1 MGRPRRP
8 AESICI
14 DPDPQEPSRWV
25 AKIISASL
33 RDPRVPD
40 SVFANLKK
48 AGVEPVNLES
58 RRKQIEDN
66 TCRRSYYL

>member
-33 RDPRVPD
+33 RVPRVPD
-40 SVFANLKK
+40 FVFANLKK
-48 AGVEPVNLES
+48 QELG
-58 RRKQIEDN
+58 R
-66 TCRRSYYL
+66 